1 MTRQLD
7 PRRARVAKNVRI
19 ILSYCARKGRKQLLN
34 ELDRYFLDL
43 AVDAQTVILILDLRM
58 KRAGALLPDQAAA
71 YVAATAPGDA
81 ALKALRIKNPYGA
94 RAN

>member
-7 PRRARVAKNVRI
+7 PRRARVAKNVRL
-19 ILSYCARKGRKQLLN
+19 ILSYCARKGRKQPLD

-43 AVDAQTVILILDLRM
+43 AIDAQTVILILDSRM
-58 KRAGALLPDQAAA
+58 KRAGALLPDQAEA
-71 YVAATAPGDA
+71 YVAATRARDA
-81 ALKALRIKNPYGA
+81 ALKAFRIINPYGA